1 MDVNLR
7 LIKYAFLRPNIK
19 IFVNGAEHVLCY
31 SIDGVKDLTKS
42 PFGPHRG
49 SPARKRC
56 SRHVYVYYTFYNH
69 VIQL

>member
-7 LIKYAFLRPNIK
+7 LIKYAFLWPNIK

-31 SIDGVKDLTKS
+31 SIDGVKGLTKS
-42 PFGPHRG
+42 PYGPHRG

-56 SRHVYVYYTFYNH
+56 SYM
-69 VIQL
+69 